1 MKCQYCGA
9 EVKNRLGYC
18 IQCGRQQA
26 AEEMKPEPE
35 QRLPEPELPA
45 ADSCFPEP
53 AEEVLPPVQEESF
66 PAFEDPAE
74 DIDADLGYCPDVPA
88 LMLPDKRGLGKM
100 VFLGILTLGIYPV
113 VIWSR
118 MVTELNIVASR
129 HDGKRTMPY
138 FAMLL
143 LTPLTLGVFGFVW
156 MHKFCGRIRGELA
169 RRGIRCRFGPRDFW
183 LWNVLGMLILVGPFV
198 FVHKLTKAMNRLN
211 TDFNSYG

>member
-1 MKCQYCGA
+1 MKCYYCGA
-9 EVKNRLGYC
+9 DVPENQKYC
-18 IQCGRQQA
+18 IYCGTEQA
-26 AEEMKPEPE
+26 KSAEIPMWNDLEREISLRDISAGSEEPVSE
-35 QRLPEPELPA
+35 VRYVMERGIQEPRIQL
-45 ADSCFPEP
+45 
-53 AEEVLPPVQEESF
+53 PVQ
-66 PAFEDPAE
+66 
-74 DIDADLGYCPDVPA
+74 
-88 LMLPDKRGLGKM
+88 RGLGKM
-100 VFLGILTLGIYPV
+100 FFLGLLTLGIYPV

-118 MVTELNIVASR
+118 MVTELNITASR

-169 RRGIRCRFGPRDFW
+169 RRGIRYRFGPRDFW

-198 FVHKLTKAMNRLN
+198 FVHKLTKAMNRIN